1 MTLVLEH
8 EVVPGLVAFADPE
21 VMHAANVCRT
31 NMPHEH
37 VLGIHPFLVVDVD
50 TGGVVTVLPLFSRPL
65 PSRVLL
71 DESRKR
77 GLSFKWR
84 HRESY
89 FYKWEF
95 WRAPVAVFCAA
106 TEEEATLVGDRRHYV
121 DDGRGYREIRAF
133 EGCNKNPYRLL
144 TRSPEAA
151 T

>member
-21 VMHAANVCRT
+21 VMHAANV
-31 NMPHEH
+31 
-37 VLGIHPFLVVDVD
+37 
-50 TGGVVTVLPLFSRPL
+50 
-65 PSRVLL
+65 
-71 DESRKR
+71 
-77 GLSFKWR
+77 
-84 HRESY
+84 
-89 FYKWEF
+89 
-95 WRAPVAVFCAA
+95 
-106 TEEEATLVGDRRHYV
+106 V

>member
-1 MTLVLEH
+1 MTLVLER

-21 VMHAANVCRT
+21 VMHASNVCRT
-31 NMPHEH
+31 NMPREH

-50 TGGVVTVLPLFSRPL
+50 TGGVVTALPLFSRPL
-65 PSRVLL
+65 PERVLL

-77 GLSFKWR
+77 GLSIGWR
-84 HRESY
+84 QRASY

-106 TEEEATLVGDRRHYV
+106 TAKEVTPVGDRRCYV
-121 DDGRGYREIRAF
+121 DDGRGYREIRMYGDF
-133 EGCNKNPYRLL
+133 NKNPYRLL

>member
-37 VLGIHPFLVVDVD
+37 VLRSLHKRSSPRSKVRQVASSRELLLQVGVLAGA
-50 TGGVVTVLPLFSRPL
+50 GGG
-65 PSRVLL
+65 LL
-71 DESRKR
+71 LGDR
-77 GLSFKWR
+77 GG
-84 HRESY
+84 
-89 FYKWEF
+89 
-95 WRAPVAVFCAA
+95 
-106 TEEEATLVGDRRHYV
+106 GDRRHYV
-121 DDGRGYREIRAF
+121 DDGRGYHEIRAF